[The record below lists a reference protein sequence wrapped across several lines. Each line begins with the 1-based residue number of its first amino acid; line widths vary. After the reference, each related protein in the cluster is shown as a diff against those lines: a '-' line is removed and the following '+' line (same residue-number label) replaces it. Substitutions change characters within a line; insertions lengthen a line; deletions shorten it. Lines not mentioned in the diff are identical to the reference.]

1 MYNDSHLLQVLFV
14 AHGAEPLVFNSS
26 KKSTA
31 IFAERREGLLGVAR
45 LLSTHT
51 DCCFISVFFLFSDT
65 FSLSRLICTTYF
77 YRESV
82 LDISEILFLRLD
94 FSSFSLFQCSGR
106 TGQTL
111 DSLSSK

>member
-51 DCCFISVFFLFSDT
+51 DCCFISVIFVFRHFL
-65 FSLSRLICTTYF
+65 
-77 YRESV
+77 
-82 LDISEILFLRLD
+82 
-94 FSSFSLFQCSGR
+94 SLF
-106 TGQTL
+106 
-111 DSLSSK
+111 